1 MRPHLS
7 RSLATGLTLAAAF
20 AAGVFATAAP
30 QAQGGRRHARPVRT
44 GVQGAAHGG
53 RQAGLQR
60 HLAGDVDRQLE
71 PEDHPAGPGVASAQ
85 IGIYGAEPPGLGVVE
100 GGPIPYQPSALAR
113 KRANLA
119 KRAVSDPL
127 DRTAGDPE
135 AKCYMP
141 GIPRA
146 THMPYPFQIVQ
157 GTDKLV
163 FAYQFADTGRLVY
176 LGTPPEA
183 PADSWMGMSSAKF
196 EGDTLVV
203 TATDFNDETW
213 LDRAGNY
220 HSDALKVVERFTPAS
235 PYHLAYEATIEDP
248 KVFTR
253 PWKISMPLYR
263 RMERNFRLLEF
274 KWRRAVRGVPLRL
287 AQTRQPLRRRVDSRM

>member
-1 MRPHLS
+1 MRRHGS
-7 RSLATGLTLAAAF
+7 RALAAAATVAAAF
-20 AAGVFATAAP
+20 AGGFFATAAP
-30 QAQGGRRHARPVRT
+30 QAQGGAPAPGQFAPGYKAPRT
-44 GVQGAAHGG
+44 ADGKPDFNGIW
-53 RQAGLQR
+53 QAMSTANWNL
-60 HLAGDVDRQLE
+60 
-71 PEDHPAGPGVASAQ
+71 EDHAAGPGVASPQ

-113 KRANLA
+113 RQANLA

-146 THMPYPFQIVQ
+146 TYMPYPFQIVQ
-157 GTDKLV
+157 GTDRLV

-176 LGTPPEA
+176 LGTPPQA

-196 EGDTLVV
+196 EGETLVV

-253 PWKISMPLYR
+253 PWKISLPLYR
-263 RMERNFRLLEF
+263 RMEKNFRLLEF
-274 KWRRAVRGVPLRL
+274 KCVELSEEFLYGSLKRS
-287 AQTRQPLRRRVDSRM
+287 SR